1 MSRLSLLS
9 RGVAVS
15 ALIMMGSVPAIAG
28 KADRARSAIDQA
40 KAKVEAADKV
50 GASMNTPALTAR
62 ADAALATAQEDLKS
76 GHKEDAFD
84 AATQASELAD
94 TALGQAQK
102 AHAEQLH
109 AAQDNAAQT
118 GAAAQAA
125 VDSANQR
132 ADAATQAANDA
143 SQRADAASQAA
154 AAASEQAAAAQAAP
168 APTTTTVT
176 SHTTTHRARVVHV
189 PAGSTTTTKVTTA
202 PAQTPAQ

>member
-1 MSRLSLLS
+1 MSRLSILS

-15 ALIMMGSVPAIAG
+15 ALIVMGSVPAIAG

-40 KAKVEAADKV
+40 KAKVDAADKV
-50 GASMNTPALTAR
+50 GASMNTPGLTAR

-94 TALGQAQK
+94 TAIGQAQK
-102 AHAEQLH
+102 SHAEALH

-118 GAAAQAA
+118 GVAAQAA

-154 AAASEQAAAAQAAP
+154 AAASEQAAAAQATPAP

-176 SHTTTHRARVVHV
+176 THTTAHRAHVVHV
-189 PAGSTTTTKVTTA
+189 PAGSTTKTTVTTA
-202 PAQTPAQ
+202 PAQPQ